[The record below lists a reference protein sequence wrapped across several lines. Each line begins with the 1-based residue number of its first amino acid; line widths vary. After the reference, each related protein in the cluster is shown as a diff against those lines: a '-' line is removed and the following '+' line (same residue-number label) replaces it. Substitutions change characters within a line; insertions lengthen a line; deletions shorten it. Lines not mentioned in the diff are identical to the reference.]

1 MVRLG
6 KETPMKPSVTLIV
19 LGAARS
25 LTLGGPAGPVIEPN
39 MQPARAAG

>member
-1 MVRLG
+1 
-6 KETPMKPSVTLIV
+6 MKPPVILIQ
-19 LGAARS
+19 LGAARA